1 MQLVTKDDYIQY
13 FVENARLALEKNPKF
28 SAQNQARIINCEISA
43 YAEYHTAL
51 AKANIGGANKAEVL
65 ANILTIN
72 YSSYIAMLELRNDIW
87 EYEYMAFSRRIGELW
102 EKFIKL
108 IFDNALNNL
117 HQFLPPQYEEVE
129 RHMRCNFNSY
139 IEALPLTDCHK
150 KNIIRLYDDLLQ
162 LLCSGDINLSLDIH
176 FTYDRVRYNI
186 DLKSGFGSN
195 EKGNMNRLLLVASI
209 YKTINENYK
218 NILLV
223 RAPEATNNNY
233 FRILKNSGKWEAY
246 CSNDA
251 YSKIKEFTGYDLSHW
266 IANNIAWKD
275 DFSSATYRDFKKNK
289 LLAYLDW

>member
-1 MQLVTKDDYIQY
+1 MQLVTKNDYIQY
-13 FVENARLALEKNPKF
+13 FVENARHALEKNPKN
-28 SAQNQARIINCEISA
+28 SAPIQAKIINSEISA
-43 YAEYHTAL
+43 HADSRTAL
-51 AKANIGGANKAEVL
+51 AKANIEGDNKADVL
-65 ANILTIN
+65 EKILTIN
-72 YSSYIAMLELRNDIW
+72 YSSYIAMLELRNEIW

-108 IFDNALNNL
+108 IFDYAPNNL
-117 HQFLPPQYEEVE
+117 HQFLPPQYEDVE
-129 RHMRCNFNSY
+129 NLIRCNFNSY
-139 IEALPLTDCHK
+139 IEVLPLTDCHK
-150 KNIIRLYDDLLQ
+150 KDIIRRYDDLLQ

-176 FTYDRVRYNI
+176 FTCDKIKYNV

-195 EKGNMNRLLLVASI
+195 EKGNMNRLLMVASI

-223 RAPEATNNNY
+223 RAPEATNNSY